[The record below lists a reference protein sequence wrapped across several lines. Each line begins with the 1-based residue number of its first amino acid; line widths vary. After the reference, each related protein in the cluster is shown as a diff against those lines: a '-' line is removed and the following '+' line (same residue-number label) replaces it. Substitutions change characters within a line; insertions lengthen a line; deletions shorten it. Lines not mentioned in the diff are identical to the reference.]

1 MKKIVIFGLGRMG
14 LAILEQLNEFKNFEI
29 FVYDINKTKEEEVIK
44 KFENVNSLS
53 KLSEVVYDALN
64 KLKPN
69 IIINATTFYN
79 NLYYTQLAIE
89 VGSNYVDLGQS
100 TWTTLRQRSYDSL
113 AKAKKIFIVPETGLA
128 PGIINIIGNLFIEE
142 GIENVYLYTG
152 GLPINSNLGG
162 PLRYA
167 TTWSIEGLI
176 QEYTDLSVS
185 RKDNKIVFNQGILT
199 EIEEIEIKFKSLEIY
214 EKLKNFQ
221 KLDYKNGHYYICDL
235 EALITSDGVSLM
247 PFDYPCKNLE
257 YKTIR
262 YKGHYDV
269 IKMLYN
275 LGFFDEA
282 RGLRRTTIEMLEK
295 IIPKTNEDMVLM
307 KVIGISGNRT
317 KEFNGIVLY
326 DEKWT
331 AMQKM
336 TGYGCVISALGIIK
350 EIDILKYENY
360 GVFMP
365 YEIFEG
371 KKFLSYLT
379 KFLKHFE
386 FNYD

>member
-1 MKKIVIFGLGRMG
+1 MKKIAIFGLGRMG
-14 LAILEQLNEFKNFEI
+14 YAILEQLNEFKNFEI
-29 FVYDINKTKEEEVIK
+29 FIYDINKSKEEEIIN
-44 KFENVNSLS
+44 KFENVKSLRKLSEIIYDALS
-53 KLSEVVYDALN
+53 KL
-64 KLKPN
+64 KPD

-100 TWTTLRQRSYDSL
+100 TWTTLKQKSYDSL
-113 AKAKKIFIVPETGLA
+113 AREKKILVVPETGLA
-128 PGIINIIGNLFIEE
+128 PGIINIIGKLFIEE

-185 RKDNKIVFNQGILT
+185 IKDSNIIFNQGLLT

-221 KLDYKNGHYYICDL
+221 KLDYKNGYYYISNL
-235 EALITSDGVSLM
+235 EAIITSDGVSLM
-247 PFDYPCKNLE
+247 PFDCSCKNLE

-262 YKGHYDV
+262 YKGHYEV
-269 IKMLYN
+269 IKTLYK
-275 LGFFDEA
+275 LGFFDEV
-282 RGLRRTTIEMLEK
+282 RGLKSTTIQMLEK
-295 IIPKTNEDMVLM
+295 IVPKTHEDMVLM
-307 KVIGISGNRT
+307 KVVGTSGNKI

-326 DEKWT
+326 DDRWT

-350 EIDILKYENY
+350 EIDILKHEKY

-365 YEIFEG
+365 YEIFDG
-371 KKFLSYLT
+371 KKFLSYLF

>member
-14 LAILEQLNEFKNFEI
+14 YAILEQLNEFKNFDI
-29 FVYDINKTKEEEVIK
+29 FVYDININREEETIK
-44 KFENVNSLS
+44 KFENVKSLR
-53 KLSEVVYDALN
+53 KLNEIIYDALN
-64 KLKPN
+64 KLKPD

-100 TWTTLRQRSYDSL
+100 TWTTLKQKSYDSL
-113 AKAKKIFIVPETGLA
+113 AKLKKVSVVPETGLA
-128 PGIINIIGNLFIEE
+128 PGIINIIGKLFIEE
-142 GIENVYLYTG
+142 GFDNVYLYTG
-152 GLPINSNLGG
+152 GLPVNPNVGG

-185 RKDNKIVFNQGILT
+185 RKDSNIIFNQGLLT
-199 EIEEIEIKFKSLEIY
+199 DIEEIEIKFKSLEIY

-221 KLDYKNGHYYICDL
+221 KLNYKNGYYYISDL
-235 EALITSDGVSLM
+235 EAIITSDGASLM
-247 PFDYPCKNLE
+247 PFDYSCRNLE

-262 YKGHYDV
+262 YKGHYEV
-269 IKMLYN
+269 IKTLFN

-282 RGLRRTTIEMLEK
+282 RGLKSTTIQMLEK

-307 KVIGISGNRT
+307 KVIGNSGSTT
-317 KEFNGIVLY
+317 KEFNGIILY
-326 DEKWT
+326 DDKWT

-336 TGYGCVISALGIIK
+336 TGYGCVISVLGIIK
-350 EIDILKYENY
+350 EIDVLKYESY

-365 YEIFEG
+365 YEIFDG
-371 KKFLSYLT
+371 KKFLSYL
-379 KFLKHFE
+379 KEFLKHFE

>member
-14 LAILEQLNEFKNFEI
+14 YAILEQLNEFKNFDI
-29 FVYDINKTKEEEVIK
+29 FVYDININREEETIK
-44 KFENVNSLS
+44 QFENVKSLR
-53 KLSEVVYDALN
+53 KLNEIIYDALN
-64 KLKPN
+64 KLKPD

-100 TWTTLRQRSYDSL
+100 TWTTLKQKSYNSL
-113 AKAKKIFIVPETGLA
+113 AKSKKVIVVPETGLA
-128 PGIINIIGNLFIEE
+128 PGIINIIGKLFIEE
-142 GIENVYLYTG
+142 GFDNVYLYTG
-152 GLPINSNLGG
+152 GLPVNPNVGG

-185 RKDNKIVFNQGILT
+185 RKNSNIIFNQGLLT
-199 EIEEIEIKFKSLEIY
+199 DIEEIEIKFKSSEIY

-221 KLDYKNGHYYICDL
+221 KLNYKNGYYYISDL
-235 EALITSDGVSLM
+235 EAIITSDGASLM
-247 PFDYPCKNLE
+247 PFDYSCRNLE

-262 YKGHYDV
+262 YKGHYEV
-269 IKMLYN
+269 IKTLFN
-275 LGFFDEA
+275 LGFFDEV
-282 RGLRRTTIEMLEK
+282 RGLKSTTIQMLEK
-295 IIPKTNEDMVLM
+295 IIPKTNQDIVLM
-307 KVIGISGNRT
+307 KVIGSSGNTT
-317 KEFNGIVLY
+317 KEFNGIILH
-326 DEKWT
+326 DDRWT

-336 TGYGCVISALGIIK
+336 TGYGCVISVLGIIK
-350 EIDILKYENY
+350 EIDVLKYESY

-365 YEIFEG
+365 YEIFDG
-371 KKFLSYLT
+371 RKFLSYL
-379 KFLKHFE
+379 KEFLKHFE

>member
-1 MKKIVIFGLGRMG
+1 MKKVVIFGLGRMG
-14 LAILEQLNEFKNFEI
+14 YAILKQLNEFKNFEI
-29 FVYDINKTKEEEVIK
+29 FIYDINKSKEEEIIK
-44 KFENVNSLS
+44 EFEYIKPLR
-53 KLSEVVYDALN
+53 KLSEIIYDALN
-64 KLKPN
+64 KLKPD

-79 NLYYTQLAIE
+79 NLHYTQLAIE

-100 TWTTLRQRSYDSL
+100 TWTTLKQKSYDNL
-113 AKAKKIFIVPETGLA
+113 AREKKILVVPETGLA
-128 PGIINIIGNLFIEE
+128 PGIINIIGKLFIEE

-152 GLPINSNLGG
+152 GLPINPNLGG
-162 PLRYA
+162 PLRYG

-185 RKDNKIVFNQGILT
+185 IKDSNIVFNQGILT
-199 EIEEIEIKFKSLEIY
+199 EIEEIEIKFKNVEIY

-221 KLDYKNGHYYICDL
+221 KLDYRDGYYYIYDL
-235 EALITSDGVSLM
+235 EAIITSDGVSLM
-247 PFDYPCKNLE
+247 PFDCYCKNLE

-262 YKGHYDV
+262 YKGHYEV
-269 IKMLYN
+269 IKMLYK
-275 LGFFDEA
+275 LGFFDEVK
-282 RGLRRTTIEMLEK
+282 GLRNTTIEMLEK
-295 IIPKTNEDMVLM
+295 IIPKTQEDMVLM
-307 KVIGISGNRT
+307 KVIGTSGNRI

-326 DEKWT
+326 DEKLT

-365 YEIFEG
+365 YEIFDG
-371 KKFLSYLT
+371 KKFLSYLA
-379 KFLKHFE
+379 KFLKNFE